1 MWRLVKLTRVS
12 PRTLRSE
19 QANADGQSVMQ
30 LAASHL
36 EHPVGISHGIHLPFW
51 MVVVFVGQAH
61 QYLKIVHGRSLC

>member
-1 MWRLVKLTRVS
+1 MLIETRLGVRLWRLVKLTRVS

-36 EHPVGISHGIHLPFW
+36 EH
-51 MVVVFVGQAH
+51 
-61 QYLKIVHGRSLC
+61 LCQFI